1 MLLYISIAK
10 FGAEIGLARKFRF
23 MKKTVFILGPSLDG
37 MTLLVYPR
45 VQSAFIPAWYVK
57 CLAMEKTGQSASP
70 PPFLCTF
77 VIPLTRLPWSVCRD
91 IC

>member
-70 PPFLCTF
+70 PPFFALS
-77 VIPLTRLPWSVCRD
+77 LSH
-91 IC
+91 